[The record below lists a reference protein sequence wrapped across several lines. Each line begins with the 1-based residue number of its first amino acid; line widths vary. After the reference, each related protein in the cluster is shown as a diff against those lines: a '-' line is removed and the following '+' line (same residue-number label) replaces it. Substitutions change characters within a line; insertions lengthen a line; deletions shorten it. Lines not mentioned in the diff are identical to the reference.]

1 MNIGSRTKGFVCG
14 ATAAATYGLNPLF
27 TLPLYGEGMDAD
39 SVLFYRYGFAVL
51 ILGLMMKFQHQSF
64 ALKKKEILPL
74 VIGGLLFSASSL
86 LLYSSYNYM
95 DAGIASTILFVYPVM
110 VAVIM
115 ALFFHEKLSFITL
128 SCIVLALSGIGL
140 LYKGDGES
148 NLSLVGMLL
157 VILSSLSY
165 AVYIV
170 GVNQSS
176 LKEMPTSKLTF
187 YALLFGSSL
196 YIVRTDFCMDLDAI
210 PTLPAWGNI
219 LAMAFLP
226 TVISLVCTAI
236 SIHHIGSTPTA
247 ILGALEPVT
256 AVFFGVMIFGE
267 QLTPRLIAGILMIIT
282 AVSFIVVGKT
292 VIRKLNHLFIRKH
305 SVS

>member
-39 SVLFYRYGFAVL
+39 SVLFYRYGFAIL

-140 LYKGDGES
+140 LYKGDGEGS
-148 NLSLVGMLL
+148 LSLVGMLL

-187 YALLFGSSL
+187 YALFFGSSL
-196 YIVRTDFCMDLDAI
+196 YIVRTNFCMDLDAI

-226 TVISLVCTAI
+226 TVISLLCTAI

-267 QLTPRLIAGILMIIT
+267 QLTPRLIAGILMIIA

-292 VIRKLNHLFIRKH
+292 VVRKLNHLFIRKH
-305 SVS
+305 SIS